1 MKGTNN
7 MRRNLILCAAAGV
20 VAAAGFFATTPA
32 QASFKVIKWEGNNL
46 CQIWDYGLPTRPFPA
61 DYHVMTKSL
70 PSFDVALSA
79 KERLRKH
86 GHCSF

>member
-1 MKGTNN
+1 
-7 MRRNLILCAAAGV
+7 MRGYLTLCAAAGIV
-20 VAAAGFFATTPA
+20 AAGFLATSPA
-32 QASFKVIKWEGNNL
+32 QASFKVIKWEGNNF

-70 PSFDVALSA
+70 PSFDAALSA
-79 KERLRKH
+79 KARLRKH